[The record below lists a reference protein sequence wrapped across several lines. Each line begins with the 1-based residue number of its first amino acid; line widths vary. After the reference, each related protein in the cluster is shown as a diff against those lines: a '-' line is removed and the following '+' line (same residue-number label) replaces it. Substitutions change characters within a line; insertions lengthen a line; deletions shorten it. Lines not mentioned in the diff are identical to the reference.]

1 VKLFSSLAARGRP
14 ANHDQFSGRLRRRLR
29 LGRPAITAV
38 SLLAACGVLAACGT
52 SSGGGSGNGVTLS
65 WFYWAGSPGESMLWQ
80 TDANAVT
87 AKYPNIHLSQVST
100 SYNGYW
106 TKLAT
111 EESSNSL
118 QCIAWV
124 HWAQVGQFHQIYLP
138 LNSLIRQNHF
148 DIGGYESQMVDALSW
163 NGQMLGIPFDHGP
176 YMTVYNAKVFEQL
189 GLPLPGE
196 GWTLSQFLHDAAVLK
211 QHGYYSYLPVDPTAY
226 AYDLSGTPYGYLDN
240 GKFDITSS
248 AAFDNAI
255 AEQLSWVAKDGYGP
269 VPTTNP
275 NFVID
280 EESTGKM
287 AMWFDG
293 PWNLID
299 YQESVPFKTSWAPLP
314 AGPKGS
320 LTYDTGSGFGITRNC
335 PDPEAAFEAIT
346 VLDGQAAEQRYGA
359 EGRGFPALVSE
370 QSSWGQAAGQSS
382 MQQLLYQE
390 KHTVFETETSNY
402 TAYYDAL
409 ERFDPLGFG
418 GQLTASQFLQQ
429 VATASGPGQGLPIG
443 KLGARAPA
451 ARRRPTISS
460 RR

>member
-1 VKLFSSLAARGRP
+1 MKLFNSLAARGRP
-14 ANHDQFSGRLRRRLR
+14 TNHDQFSGRLRSRLR
-29 LGRPAITAV
+29 LRRRRSTITAV
-38 SLLAACGVLAACGT
+38 SLLAACGVLAACGN

-65 WFYWAGSPGESMLWQ
+65 WFYWTGSPGESMLWQ
-80 TDANAVT
+80 TDSNAVT
-87 AKYPNIHLSQVST
+87 AKYPNIRLSQVST
-100 SYNGYW
+100 SYTGYW
-106 TKLAT
+106 PKLAT

-138 LNSLIRQNHF
+138 LNSLIKQNHF
-148 DIGGYESQMVDALSW
+148 NIGAYESQMVDALSW
-163 NGQMLGIPFDHGP
+163 KGQIIGIPFDHGP
-176 YMTVYNAKVFEQL
+176 YMTVYNAKVFDQL
-189 GLPLPGE
+189 GLPLPKE
-196 GWTLSQFLHDAAVLK
+196 GWTLAQFLHDAAVLK

-240 GKFDITSS
+240 GNFDITSS

-255 AEQLSWVAKDGYGP
+255 AEQLNWVAKDGYGP

-280 EESTGKM
+280 EESSGKM

-320 LTYDTGSGFGITRNC
+320 LTYDTGSGFGITKDC
-335 PDPEAAFEAIT
+335 PNPEAAFEAIT
-346 VLDGQAAEQRYGA
+346 VLDGPAAEQRYGA

-402 TAYYDAL
+402 TAYYNAL
-409 ERFDPLGFG
+409 LRFDPLGFG

-429 VATASGPGQGLPIG
+429 VTTASGPGQGLPIG
-443 KLGARAPA
+443 K
-451 ARRRPTISS
+451 
-460 RR
+460 